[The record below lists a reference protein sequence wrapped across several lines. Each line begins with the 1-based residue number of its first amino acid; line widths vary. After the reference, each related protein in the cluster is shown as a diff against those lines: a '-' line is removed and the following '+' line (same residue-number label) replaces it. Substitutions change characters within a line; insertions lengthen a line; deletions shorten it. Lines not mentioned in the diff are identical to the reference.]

1 MTYFDKANNEV
12 TRKSFGS
19 KVDKEFKREGVIPI
33 KDRKKN
39 TFDPVAESAKQKEL
53 DKKVNERRVNEMK
66 EAREFENKLQE
77 GYVEL
82 KNELIKDFI
91 GEICVESLVIDEE
104 AVNTNLKNILEMVE
118 HQIDDLGGFEGIKR
132 IAESTNN
139 PILLRMVSVCEATA
153 KDVGQ
158 RNIRESQGKASG
170 INFTL
175 NQVELDEYDYRK
187 KAMGSETIVNVIKD
201 KVFQVVKD
209 EQKLNAD
216 KQMIMDDIQNKVSE
230 LNAPVEEAMSF
241 IFESAGIEEDTLFN
255 SLMRCHYKQLM
266 ETNSSAIFESF
277 DYKSEA
283 EPVFEESD
291 FDMSDI
297 ELVDDEDDI
306 DIEDMFLDE
315 AAKVE
320 GMELEEALETLYQ
333 NLYNSSQGV
342 QSRSEALKYKTLIR
356 RVQESFENDE
366 YIEEGLIKKIKEK
379 IMKLK
384 NPAKM
389 NCEELE
395 RNIEDIQKNCER
407 LLADESI
414 NNNYDQMIKI
424 ATSLEDERFRVMKLV
439 DKIHAGKEE
448 NGEEKIEILGRYHKW
463 LDQMEVKITKDAK
476 KLNEG
481 YNLSRAD
488 ELHNRLLSFLQESSD
503 DMMSEPVHEIEKAAD
518 KLSDPK
524 KAAQSGA
531 KKTTEE
537 VILCPKCGKEGP
549 CNCKVAKESLTFN
562 GDEDEILTE
571 GVKDILHDIKRM
583 FSAEGRQQLKDKKEF
598 KKSIEDSKKSIEKAY
613 KECTSKEDYEGVVKV
628 CAYVLKMYSELAGRD
643 DNQDRVKAVEGY
655 KKWLKKMITKAGK
668 HLADEVEIQIEG
680 FVFNTNYEDK
690 LLEEYDNKL
699 EDICEKM
706 NYIIEAHEY
715 AKNNVV
721 ESLRYDRTIVPY
733 LQMKDID
740 LSNLEFAYKAKMV
753 CESLK
758 NTLHKV
764 EYLQEAHV
772 IEKAVE
778 LNVQSI
784 NETLSCIENRS
795 TMAYKTKILN
805 MSKKYLEKIQEA
817 INKSNFEYNDEVL
830 ESASLFNTPEDVERI
845 FNKVKE
851 YYVLESVDIE
861 VMELV
866 MSEAI
871 VEYTIMET
879 MNTLNL
885 IKYTKDDVRRMA
897 RKNISYVSEGLFGFG
912 KKGKK
917 NKGLPHYEG
926 KYGEPVDDESKYL
939 QLYDSCMK
947 KLVSV
952 IEKAFPGCEIHDDV
966 KADKRK
972 VTEYDNANVI
982 QIYKC
987 VINLQKN
994 FDIVKSKSE
1003 IFNDANSIDD
1013 VDGEEMYDFLKK
1025 YIFNKMSEFKE
1036 TEGTYGMFYHK
1047 TYEEL
1052 CIFCD
1057 EDFER
1062 ISIDINLPC
1071 KK

>member
-1 MTYFDKANNEV
+1 MIMPYFDKANNEV

-19 KVDKEFKREGVIPI
+19 KVDKEFKREGVIPV
-33 KDRKKN
+33 KNRKKN
-39 TFDPVAESAKQKEL
+39 EFDPIAEAAKQKEL
-53 DKKVNERRVNEMK
+53 NKKVNDRRVNEMK

-77 GYVEL
+77 SYITL
-82 KNELIKDFI
+82 KNDLIKDFL
-91 GEICVESLVIDEE
+91 GEICVESLIIDEE
-104 AVNTNLKNILEMVE
+104 AVNTNLKNILEMVD
-118 HQIDDLGGFEGIKR
+118 HQVDDLGGFEGIKR

-139 PILLRMVSVCEATA
+139 PVLLRMVSVCEATA
-153 KDVGQ
+153 KEVGQ

-187 KAMGSETIVNVIKD
+187 KSMGSEMIVNNIKD

-216 KQMIMDDIQNKVSE
+216 KQMIMDDIQNKVNE

-241 IFESAGIEEDTLFN
+241 IFESAGVEEDTLFN

-283 EPVFEESD
+283 EPVFEETD

-315 AAKVE
+315 TAKVE
-320 GMELEEALETLYQ
+320 GMDLEEALETLYQ
-333 NLYNSSQGV
+333 NLYNSSQGI
-342 QSRSEALKYKTLIR
+342 QSKSEALKYKMLVR
-356 RVQESFENDE
+356 KVQESLDE
-366 YIEEGLIKKIKEK
+366 YDETNTGLFHKE
-379 IMKLK
+379 
-384 NPAKM
+384 
-389 NCEELE
+389 
-395 RNIEDIQKNCER
+395 QVVS
-407 LLADESI
+407 ESS
-414 NNNYDQMIKI
+414 
-424 ATSLEDERFRVMKLV
+424 T
-439 DKIHAGKEE
+439 
-448 NGEEKIEILGRYHKW
+448 
-463 LDQMEVKITKDAK
+463 
-476 KLNEG
+476 
-481 YNLSRAD
+481 LSRAD
-488 ELHNRLLSFLQESSD
+488 KLHNRLLSFLQESSD

-571 GVKDILHDIKRM
+571 GVKAMLHDIKRVFSAEGRQQLKDKKEFKKSIEDSKKEISAAYKKCSTPQEYADFLKVCTWILKSYADLVKQDTDQDRVKIVEDYKKWLKQMITKAGEHLFEEIEINIEGFIFNTKYDLEEYESTKESLTFDGDEDEILTEGVKDILHDIKRM

-598 KKSIEDSKKSIEKAY
+598 KNSIEKSKKSIEKAY

-680 FVFNTNYEDK
+680 FVFNTNNEER

-706 NYIIEAHEY
+706 NYIIEAHDS

-758 NTLHKV
+758 NTLHKI

-772 IEKAVE
+772 IEKAIE
-778 LNVQSI
+778 LNTQSI

-795 TMAYKTKILN
+795 NMAYKTKILN

-851 YYVLESVDIE
+851 YYVLESVD
-861 VMELV
+861 VDLMELV

-897 RKNISYVSEGLFGFG
+897 RKNISY
-912 KKGKK
+912 K
-917 NKGLPHYEG
+917 
-926 KYGEPVDDESKYL
+926 
-939 QLYDSCMK
+939 
-947 KLVSV
+947 
-952 IEKAFPGCEIHDDV
+952 
-966 KADKRK
+966 
-972 VTEYDNANVI
+972 
-982 QIYKC
+982 
-987 VINLQKN
+987 
-994 FDIVKSKSE
+994 
-1003 IFNDANSIDD
+1003 
-1013 VDGEEMYDFLKK
+1013 
-1025 YIFNKMSEFKE
+1025 
-1036 TEGTYGMFYHK
+1036 
-1047 TYEEL
+1047 
-1052 CIFCD
+1052 
-1057 EDFER
+1057 
-1062 ISIDINLPC
+1062 
-1071 KK
+1071 

>member
-1 MTYFDKANNEV
+1 
-12 TRKSFGS
+12 
-19 KVDKEFKREGVIPI
+19 
-33 KDRKKN
+33 
-39 TFDPVAESAKQKEL
+39 
-53 DKKVNERRVNEMK
+53 
-66 EAREFENKLQE
+66 
-77 GYVEL
+77 
-82 KNELIKDFI
+82 
-91 GEICVESLVIDEE
+91 
-104 AVNTNLKNILEMVE
+104 
-118 HQIDDLGGFEGIKR
+118 
-132 IAESTNN
+132 
-139 PILLRMVSVCEATA
+139 MVSVCEATA
-153 KDVGQ
+153 KEVGQ

-187 KAMGSETIVNVIKD
+187 KSMGSEMIVNNIKD

-216 KQMIMDDIQNKVSE
+216 KQMIMNDIQNKVNE

-241 IFESAGIEEDTLFN
+241 IFESTGVEEDTLFN

-283 EPVFEESD
+283 EPVFEETD

-315 AAKVE
+315 TAKVE
-320 GMELEEALETLYQ
+320 GMDLEEALETLYQ
-333 NLYNSSQGV
+333 NLYNSSQGI
-342 QSRSEALKYKTLIR
+342 QSKSEALKYKMLVR
-356 RVQESFENDE
+356 RVQESLDE
-366 YIEEGLIKKIKEK
+366 YDETNTGLFHKE
-379 IMKLK
+379 
-384 NPAKM
+384 
-389 NCEELE
+389 
-395 RNIEDIQKNCER
+395 QVVS
-407 LLADESI
+407 ESS
-414 NNNYDQMIKI
+414 
-424 ATSLEDERFRVMKLV
+424 T
-439 DKIHAGKEE
+439 
-448 NGEEKIEILGRYHKW
+448 
-463 LDQMEVKITKDAK
+463 
-476 KLNEG
+476 
-481 YNLSRAD
+481 LSRAD
-488 ELHNRLLSFLQESSD
+488 KLHNRLLSFLQESSD

-571 GVKDILHDIKRM
+571 GVKAMLHDIKRV

-598 KKSIEDSKKSIEKAY
+598 KKSIDDSKKEISAAY
-613 KECTSKEDYEGVVKV
+613 KKCSTPQEYADFLKV
-628 CAYVLKMYSELAGRD
+628 CTWILKSYAELVKRD
-643 DNQDRVKAVEGY
+643 TDQERIKIVEDY

-668 HLADEVEIQIEG
+668 HLFEEVEINIEG
-680 FVFNTNYEDK
+680 FIFNTKYEER

-706 NYIIEAHEY
+706 NYIIEAHES
-715 AKNNVV
+715 AKSNVV
-721 ESLRYDRTIVPY
+721 ESLRYDQTIVPY

-740 LSNLEFAYKAKMV
+740 LSNLEFVYKAKMV

-758 NTLHKV
+758 NTLHKI

-772 IEKAVE
+772 IEKAIE
-778 LNVQSI
+778 LNMQSI

-795 TMAYKTKILN
+795 NMAYKTKILN

-851 YYVLESVDIE
+851 YYVLESVDID

-897 RKNISYVSEGLFGFG
+897 RKNISY
-912 KKGKK
+912 K
-917 NKGLPHYEG
+917 
-926 KYGEPVDDESKYL
+926 
-939 QLYDSCMK
+939 
-947 KLVSV
+947 
-952 IEKAFPGCEIHDDV
+952 
-966 KADKRK
+966 
-972 VTEYDNANVI
+972 
-982 QIYKC
+982 
-987 VINLQKN
+987 
-994 FDIVKSKSE
+994 
-1003 IFNDANSIDD
+1003 
-1013 VDGEEMYDFLKK
+1013 
-1025 YIFNKMSEFKE
+1025 
-1036 TEGTYGMFYHK
+1036 
-1047 TYEEL
+1047 
-1052 CIFCD
+1052 
-1057 EDFER
+1057 
-1062 ISIDINLPC
+1062 
-1071 KK
+1071 